1 MNGADKWRLLGC
13 ATAATRELEM
23 SLLQSAVVLRGR
35 AGALA
40 PGILMAFTIAAAARF
55 ISEHYGAPAMLF
67 ALLLGMAFNFL
78 SADGKCVAGIQLA
91 SSQLLKIGVAFLG
104 VRVTL
109 DQISSLGPVL
119 VLIIP
124 VLIIFTIGVG
134 LLFSKLFN
142 RSVSFGLL
150 TGGAVAIC
158 GASAALAISSVL
170 PKSETSQRDTLFTVV
185 AVTSLSTMAM
195 IIYPILFSS
204 LGFTDTQIGVLI
216 GATIHDVAQVVGA
229 GYAVSELAGDTAT
242 YVKLLRV
249 ACLPVVIL
257 LLAAFLRRGAAGGGA
272 RTPFPWFAV
281 AFAAILLANSVGLIP
296 SFAAESMDWS
306 SRWLLLG
313 AISALG
319 MKTSLKEMF
328 ELGALHIGVV
338 VAETVFLCAAAIG
351 AISFI

>member
-1 MNGADKWRLLGC
+1 
-13 ATAATRELEM
+13 M
-23 SLLQSAVVLRGR
+23 SLVQSAAVLRAR

-78 SADGKCVAGIQLA
+78 ATDGKCVAGVQVA

-119 VLIIP
+119 VLVIP
-124 VLIIFTIGVG
+124 VLIIFTIGAG

-158 GASAALAISSVL
+158 GASAALAIAASVL

-249 ACLPVVIL
+249 ACLPIVIL
-257 LLAAFLRRGAAGGGA
+257 LLAAFLRRGAAGGA
-272 RTPFPWFAV
+272 KTPFPWFAV
-281 AFAAILLANSVGLIP
+281 AFAAILLANSIGLIP

-328 ELGALHIGVV
+328 DLGALHIGVV
-338 VAETVFLCAAAIG
+338 VAETVFLCAAAIA

>member
-1 MNGADKWRLLGC
+1 MNGSDKWRPPGDEI
-13 ATAATRELEM
+13 AAIRELEM
-23 SLLQSAVVLRGR
+23 SLAQSATMLRTR

-78 SADGKCVAGIQLA
+78 ATDGKCVSGIQLA

-158 GASAALAISSVL
+158 GASAALAIASVL

-204 LGFTDTQIGVLI
+204 LGFSDTQIGVLI

-249 ACLPVVIL
+249 ACLPIVIL
-257 LLAAFLRRGAAGGGA
+257 LLAAFLRRGAADGA
-272 RTPFPWFAV
+272 KMPFPWFAV
-281 AFAAILLANSVGLIP
+281 AFAAILLANSFGLIP
-296 SFAAESMDWS
+296 SFAADFMDWS

-328 ELGALHIGVV
+328 DLGALHIGVV
-338 VAETVFLCAAAIG
+338 VAETVFLCAAAIA